1 MLLRA
6 LGKVDLPL
14 IMKVE
19 KICFPDEK
27 WREEDYLNEI
37 EHNPFAHYYG
47 LLNDDD
53 IIGVIGIW
61 FTYET
66 STVTTLG
73 ILPEYRGHGYG
84 EVLLDHA
91 LKKAHEYGC
100 LSCDLEVRVT
110 NEAAIHLYRKRG
122 FVSKAL
128 RKNYYENN
136 HEDAYLMIK
145 EGGSLWQ

>member
-6 LGKVDLPL
+6 LGKDDLPL

-53 IIGVIGIW
+53 IIGVIGIIGSHVLKI
-61 FTYET
+61 EGEGER
-66 STVTTLG
+66 LG
-73 ILPEYRGHGYG
+73 FSRFQI
-84 EVLLDHA
+84 
-91 LKKAHEYGC
+91 
-100 LSCDLEVRVT
+100 VR
-110 NEAAIHLYRKRG
+110 
-122 FVSKAL
+122 L
-128 RKNYYENN
+128 R
-136 HEDAYLMIK
+136 I
-145 EGGSLWQ
+145 GS